1 MNTMTETE
9 AREKWCPM
17 ARRLDADPEYSASA
31 GINRMM
37 DSHHLLP
44 RQCMCIASKCMA
56 WRWEPASDHISD
68 IVRHETGKGWVE
80 WIKDY
85 RAETGADLHNA
96 RRELERRFDG
106 KVVPSNQGYCGAFGR
121 PDE

>member
-17 ARRLDADPEYSASA
+17 AREMNAWNKDYK
-31 GINRMM
+31 
-37 DSHHLLP
+37 
-44 RQCMCIASKCMA
+44 CIASKCMA
-56 WRWEPASDHISD
+56 WRRLPLSGHISD

-85 RAETGADLHNA
+85 RGETGADLQDA
-96 RRELERRFDG
+96 KRELERRFG
-106 KVVPSNQGYCGAFGR
+106 GRSVPSKSGYCGAFGR